1 MDNIPTDSEI
11 RARSTALRRIVSILL
26 ISLAVL
32 LLMERFGTDLLQAFR
47 YGMQAGTRQHVLIQG
62 LTAVPELCYLLALF
76 WIRQAL
82 ADFASGAFYSETI
95 SRMLRRVGGMLAVGA
110 LLNVFALPSLLTLA
124 GKGPGYLIAYDVTGL
139 VLGAVGLSLI
149 VIANVLTRAAA
160 LQTELDGIF

>member
-1 MDNIPTDSEI
+1 
-11 RARSTALRRIVSILL
+11 
-26 ISLAVL
+26 
-32 LLMERFGTDLLQAFR
+32 
-47 YGMQAGTRQHVLIQG
+47 
-62 LTAVPELCYLLALF
+62 
-76 WIRQAL
+76 
-82 ADFASGAFYSETI
+82 
-95 SRMLRRVGGMLAVGA
+95 MLAVGA